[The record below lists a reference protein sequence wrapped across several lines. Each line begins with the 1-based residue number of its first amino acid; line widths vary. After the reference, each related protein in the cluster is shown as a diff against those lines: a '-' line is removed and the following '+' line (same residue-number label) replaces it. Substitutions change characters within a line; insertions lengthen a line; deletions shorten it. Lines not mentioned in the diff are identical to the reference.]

1 MFSILAIK
9 KERGKNIYPSIC
21 LSSVVTKVIRIHKL
35 WISRQVTFD
44 TCYVLVSRRIRVSS
58 LHAPD
63 RNEEFF
69 CFNGFQPAHLKCGML
84 EGEDCAQK
92 AIGSPRICSESYFFP
107 FVTEDPPHFSSCLG
121 FLFIWLPFLILFH
134 SDHLYCVTN
143 LETLQNT

>member
-9 KERGKNIYPSIC
+9 KERGKNMYPFIC
-21 LSSVVTKVIRIHKL
+21 LSSMVTKVIRIHKL
-35 WISRQVTFD
+35 WISRQVSFD
-44 TCYVLVSRRIRVSS
+44 TCCVLVSRRIRVSS

-92 AIGSPRICSESYFFP
+92 AIGSPRICSESYFFLLLLKIRLTSVPALVSFSFGSP
-107 FVTEDPPHFSSCLG
+107 FSFCSIQTVYT
-121 FLFIWLPFLILFH
+121 
-134 SDHLYCVTN
+134 V
-143 LETLQNT
+143 